1 MIYILDKTEKN
12 KKSNRKLVLLLKKN
26 VKKLPLTITLHFFI
40 IIKKESRF
48 IIFFRPYSEQPK
60 QAG

>member
-26 VKKLPLTITLHFFI
+26 VKKLPLTITLHF
-40 IIKKESRF
+40 
-48 IIFFRPYSEQPK
+48 IFL
-60 QAG
+60 